1 MTSRSEPLL
10 WIQLVS
16 LGTYPLQ
23 VLLLLVLLAGSD
35 SGPLP
40 VLERMLCWS
49 IGVLAPALLLWR
61 RPADVWSLLLVRTP
75 SRGRRD
81 LQARLSALQDALP
94 LRWGMASGAALA
106 LPMIW
111 WLDRNAAI
119 ATGFS
124 PLAHSPRL
132 VGLLLAS
139 ALLAVMLWQWQQ
151 LLQAL
156 WLLGRR
162 PEQIAA
168 ASPLSQIELEE
179 QRLCLGLPLLL
190 PEALN
195 IDAPVAAEP
204 TAKASRPSVTAKVS
218 GPAVTGL
225 VDIPVAVEPEQTSE
239 EGESPDLDQQVD

>member
-1 MTSRSEPLL
+1 MNPRGEPLL
-10 WIQLVS
+10 WVQLIS

-23 VLLLLVLLAGSD
+23 ALLLLLLLAGSD
-35 SGPLP
+35 PGPLP
-40 VLERMLCWS
+40 ALERVLCWS
-49 IGVLAPALLLWR
+49 IGVLAPGLLLWQ

-81 LQARLSALQDALP
+81 LQARLSTLQGALP
-94 LRWGMASGAALA
+94 LRWGMAGGAALA

-124 PLAHSPRL
+124 PVADSPRL

-151 LLQAL
+151 LLHAL
-156 WLLGRR
+156 WLLGRG
-162 PEQIAA
+162 PDQIAA
-168 ASPLSQIELEE
+168 TSPLSKIELEE

-190 PEALN
+190 PEAMQ
-195 IDAPVAAEP
+195 IDGPVLTEPAAEELKDSVVAA
-204 TAKASRPSVTAKVS
+204 A
-218 GPAVTGL
+218 GL
-225 VDIPVAVEPEQTSE
+225 VGSTVAVEPEQTTEQGEGSE
-239 EGESPDLDQQVD
+239 LDQQVN